1 MSVNK
6 HYVFFQ
12 VYHIIPHKLSYFLH
26 FFEKVF
32 RDLHDFNKIL
42 RFYLLSA
49 KSICS
54 LSNRLNTIMVKSGA
68 ILVSA
73 TSEIFSKL
81 KQKRQGTC
89 PAFNQFPFLFSLLP
103 LPDSSSQSG
112 FLSFRHFPILPIQ
125 WKSINSCSCD
135 KPGGN
140 RISCVRNRQ
149 ASDHILTGVILSETV
164 NAVSG
169 SEFDD
174 AVIFCL
180 QISR

>member
-1 MSVNK
+1 MICMISTK
-6 HYVFFQ
+6 FFVFIF
-12 VYHIIPHKLSYFLH
+12 I
-26 FFEKVF
+26 
-32 RDLHDFNKIL
+32 
-42 RFYLLSA
+42 SA

-81 KQKRQGTC
+81 KQKGQGTC